1 MYMTDFTETF
11 YLTILGTGAGIIMLI
26 IKKMAASKC
35 DDISFCGVH
44 IHRRVELETDID
56 EESVSEQKKPTSYSL

>member
-1 MYMTDFTETF
+1 MVDLSETF
-11 YLTILGTGAGIIMLI
+11 WLTLMATGAGILGLV

-44 IHRRVELETDID
+44 IHRRVELETNND
-56 EESVSEQKKPTSYSL
+56 EESASEQKKPTSYSL

>member
-1 MYMTDFTETF
+1 MVDLSETF
-11 YLTILGTGAGIIMLI
+11 WLTLMATGAGILGLV

>member
-1 MYMTDFTETF
+1 MVDLSETF
-11 YLTILGTGAGIIMLI
+11 WLTLMATGAGILGLV

-44 IHRRVELETDID
+44 IHRRVELETDND
-56 EESVSEQKKPTSYSL
+56 EESASEQKKPTSYSL

>member
-1 MYMTDFTETF
+1 MVDLSETF
-11 YLTILGTGAGIIMLI
+11 WLTLMATGAGILGLV

-44 IHRRVELETDID
+44 IHRRVELETPDID